1 MYFNNK
7 FEEKNDKCQFFIVNR
22 FKMKLLKI
30 KK

>member
-7 FEEKNDKCQFFIVNR
+7 FEEKNDNYQFFIVNR